1 MTTMNYTFL
10 GTLITENSF
19 DSVTRDKLPQAQ
31 ARGVSKQTT
40 KREVTVLKKLVAAT
54 QGPYNEQFS
63 ENRLADAIA
72 ICKHEWSH
80 FSTSGGRLQ
89 ADRRWLPS
97 ELAAQMKHDG
107 RRGLQSPQSQLS
119 ARTRAERSDAQTL
132 LDDVVESGP
141 HAEQRS
147 HFGSKAY
154 GLSAGVPVKVV
165 AQKILTLDEFKK
177 RPVTLG
183 SFVITRTAPSGKWD
197 KKNPKLA
204 ELAFWMWHVIR
215 VIRPGEAIPGKNKL
229 AETFVYDAHLH
240 QPKKGRT
247 GSGSWSPLFT
257 DDRLWFM
264 RTPAEKA
271 RRKRHRLALRGAGE
285 KMKIRVKGDLS
296 DASDDGEF
304 LKPIRCF
311 LRPENIVGGGFGRTA
326 TGAIPNAIRQHA
338 LNLVELAVTA

>member
-31 ARGVSKQTT
+31 ARGVSKQKT

-54 QGPYNEQFS
+54 KGPYNEQFS

-80 FSTSGGRLQ
+80 FSTSAGRLNP
-89 ADRRWLPS
+89 DRRWLPS
-97 ELAAQMKHDG
+97 QMKQDG
-107 RRGLQSPQSQLS
+107 RRGLQSPHSQLS
-119 ARTRAERSDAQTL
+119 ALAQAARSDAAIL
-132 LDDVVESGP
+132 LDDVEESVP
-141 HAEQRS
+141 NVVQRC
-147 HFGSKAY
+147 HFGRKLY
-154 GLSAGVPVKVV
+154 GLSAGVPVKKVV

-257 DDRLWFM
+257 DDRVWFM

-271 RRKRHRLALRGAGE
+271 RRKRHRLALWGTG
-285 KMKIRVKGDLS
+285 KNKNPS
-296 DASDDGEF
+296 Q
-304 LKPIRCF
+304 
-311 LRPENIVGGGFGRTA
+311 GRLER
-326 TGAIPNAIRQHA
+326 RQR
-338 LNLVELAVTA
+338 